1 VAGTYRVKGSE
12 IWNIIP
18 NSGIEESL
26 DTGVFCRP
34 EKGRLRET
42 CKLTAERKQL
52 TVPGRL
58 EDGQAWPLED
68 LVDRRTDQ
76 QAGTS

>member
-1 VAGTYRVKGSE
+1 MSRPSCPLAVAGTYRVKGSE

-26 DTGVFCRP
+26 DTGVFCRLK
-34 EKGRLRET
+34 KGRFWET
-42 CKLTAERKQL
+42 GKLTAERNQL

-58 EDGQAWPLED
+58 EEGRL
-68 LVDRRTDQ
+68 
-76 QAGTS
+76 GH